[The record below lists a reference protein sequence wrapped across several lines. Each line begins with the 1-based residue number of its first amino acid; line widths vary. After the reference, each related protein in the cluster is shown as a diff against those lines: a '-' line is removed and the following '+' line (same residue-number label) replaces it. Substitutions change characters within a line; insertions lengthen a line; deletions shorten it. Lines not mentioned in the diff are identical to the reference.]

1 MARYLFALI
10 VVLAPAGALAQRLSP
25 EQAVAV
31 LRASHSLVDMTEV
44 DLSVLH
50 GPTVTVV
57 PGDPTAGPFG
67 AFPPPSPIAPL
78 SRGPYVF
85 GDYGRW
91 SYPCDFGQTLV
102 LGPWSSAR
110 PPAPIIRPR
119 ASVRGAARTRR

>member
-1 MARYLFALI
+1 VARYLFALI

-31 LRASHSLVDMTEV
+31 LRASHSLVDMTGV
-44 DLSVLH
+44 DLSVLS

-91 SYPCDFGQTLV
+91 CCPGEFGRTLV
-102 LGPWSSAR
+102 LGPWSSLR
-110 PPAPIIRPR
+110 PPAPITRPR
-119 ASVRGAARTRR
+119 PSVRGAARTRR